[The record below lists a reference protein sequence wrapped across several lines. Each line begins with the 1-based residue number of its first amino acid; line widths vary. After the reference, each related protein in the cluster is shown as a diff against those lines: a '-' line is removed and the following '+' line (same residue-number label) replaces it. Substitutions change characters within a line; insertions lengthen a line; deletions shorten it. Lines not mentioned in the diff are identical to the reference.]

1 LAPDEIKEWE
11 SQKQLLID
19 KDMVIDFAR
28 DISLNYE
35 EVVTERKL
43 DSLREKMLEEDPCL
57 LQHDFRTK
65 IDKILK
71 SPLYKCLYRMP
82 KPAIHHLHMTATVST
97 DFLLELTYDW
107 RVLYSKTDNLFK
119 VSADENFS
127 QPGYIRVSKLR
138 NYWKD
143 AQEFD
148 DMLKH
153 KMSLRPAHNHRE
165 DHKIW
170 EDFQYKFSLTFEL
183 YSYKHFFEKILYRS
197 MKDYIKEQSTIV
209 EIRHIFGCL
218 FNDDGPVSLEDELK
232 LFEDMQKNIQNFTP
246 LFQMR
251 LIATGLKIVGRDQ
264 IKS

>member
-1 LAPDEIKEWE
+1 
-11 SQKQLLID
+11 
-19 KDMVIDFAR
+19 
-28 DISLNYE
+28 
-35 EVVTERKL
+35 
-43 DSLREKMLEEDPCL
+43 
-57 LQHDFRTK
+57 
-65 IDKILK
+65 
-71 SPLYKCLYRMP
+71 MP

-107 RVLYSKTDNLFK
+107 RVWYSEQENLFK
-119 VSADENFS
+119 VSANKDFNL
-127 QPGYIRVSKLR
+127 PGYLPVTELR

-143 AQEFD
+143 AKVFD
-148 DMLKH
+148 DWLKH

-170 EDFQYKFSLTFEL
+170 ESFQYKFSLTFEL
-183 YSYKHFFEKILYRS
+183 YSYEHFFKKILYRS

-218 FNDDGPVSLEDELK
+218 FNDQGPVSLEDELK
-232 LFEDMQKNIQNFTP
+232 LFEDLQRNIQNFTP

-264 IKS
+264 IKA

>member
-1 LAPDEIKEWE
+1 
-11 SQKQLLID
+11 
-19 KDMVIDFAR
+19 
-28 DISLNYE
+28 
-35 EVVTERKL
+35 
-43 DSLREKMLEEDPCL
+43 
-57 LQHDFRTK
+57 
-65 IDKILK
+65 
-71 SPLYKCLYRMP
+71 MP

-107 RVLYSKTDNLFK
+107 RVYYSKEQNLFK
-119 VSADENFS
+119 VSANHEFAE
-127 QPGYIRVSKLR
+127 PGYIQVVKLR
-138 NYWKD
+138 NYWHD
-143 AQEFD
+143 AQKFD
-148 DMLKH
+148 DWIKN

-197 MKDYIKEQSTIV
+197 MKDYLKEQCTIV

-218 FNDDGPVSLEDELK
+218 FDDNGPISLEDELK
-232 LFEDMQKNIQNFTP
+232 LFEDMQKNIQNFFP
-246 LFQMR
+246 LFEIR